1 LKSLKLDITFLINL
15 ISLSI
20 LHILYMDKNYSF
32 IIIFIFFTILLKKYL
47 NYLSTI
53 FMNLTF
59 ILISIHI
66 LTFEIIAIKAEISYS
81 LLILMLISLLS
92 IYNLSLNIF
101 IKIGAFILSQF
112 LIIITF
118 ITPLFYLLYYIRFG
132 VPLDVSAILAIYQ
145 TNINEALEFLE
156 VNYGEFW
163 WIYILLSFIF
173 IEYIYLKLLNDSYLS
188 QRVSISI
195 VIISIVILYKSYPY
209 MKFFSFITDTN
220 KKYTYEINR
229 FKSMQQQIS
238 LEEFNVSK
246 KEEGE
251 TYIIVIG
258 ESLNK
263 HHMSLYDYARDTT
276 PNLRK
281 LFEDKKII
289 RFNQAYPA
297 FVNTVPALKLAL
309 TQASQENNLSY
320 YNAIDIVTLL
330 NRAGFDTYWLTNQSL
345 YGAWDTSTSI
355 IAHNAK
361 YLYSYNSFIGKEVR
375 SIHYDEVILRDLK
388 SILEQKSS
396 KNRVIFIH
404 LMGNHVRYSSR
415 YPKKFDKFKEYSE
428 IIFGK
433 VAHQSLLLTLKDL
446 YHKRVSLHTF
456 IDKLLQKDIKRINSY
471 DNSVYYNDFIL
482 SKIIKLFNDNVD
494 IGSLIYFS
502 DHSEDVVEGNSHYY
516 GNFKWT
522 MTQIPLIIYPT
533 NRYRLKYPDKIQN
546 MINNRN
552 KLFCNEYI
560 FDTIVGI
567 CNIKSDII
575 NKNRD
580 LTNKNYS
587 LLPSK
592 AYLFNKKLL
601 YSDATNYFYWQHKNA
616 YRLKS
621 INLPYTIAVHRV
633 DGIQKLKQVIYDGY
647 RDIEVDV
654 NYISN
659 KNIIA
664 VGHDIYN
671 NYISFEEFIKRYI
684 NKIDFIWI
692 DFKNINKDN
701 IDKVISIF
709 KKLDNRYNLKD
720 RVIIESHSAYAINRL
735 KEYGWRNSLYLPV
748 FNIKNALKDHN
759 KDRLYNLAQNII
771 KEIKSYKIDA
781 ISFES
786 VIYQSFV
793 KEYIE
798 PFVSKELKFYIWWGI
813 DLKDKDFFK
822 KQKAQFIDDRF
833 QVILCRYHTL
843 YEF

>member
-1 LKSLKLDITFLINL
+1 MKSLKVDITFWVNL
-15 ISLSI
+15 IFLSI
-20 LHILYMDKNYSF
+20 WHILYIDNNYSF
-32 IIIFIFFTILLKKYL
+32 ITIFIFCTILLKKYL
-47 NYLSTI
+47 NYLSII

-81 LLILMLISLLS
+81 LLVLMLISILS
-92 IYNLSLNIF
+92 IYNLSINIF

-118 ITPLFYLLYYIRFG
+118 IIPLFYLLYYIKFG

-163 WIYILLSFIF
+163 WIYILLYFIF
-173 IEYIYLKLLNDSYLS
+173 IEYIYVKLLNHSYLNK
-188 QRVSISI
+188 RVSISI
-195 VIISIVILYKSYPY
+195 MIISIVILYISYPY
-209 MKFFSFITDTN
+209 MKIFSFVTDTN
-220 KKYTYEINR
+220 KKYSYELNR
-229 FKSMQQQIS
+229 FRSMQQQIG
-238 LEEFNVSK
+238 LKEFNVSK

-251 TYIIVIG
+251 TYIIIIG

-289 RFNQAYPA
+289 RFDQVYPP
-297 FVNTVPALKLAL
+297 FVNTVPVLNLAL

-361 YLYSYNSFIGKEVR
+361 HLYSYNSFIGKEVR
-375 SIHYDEVILRDLK
+375 SIHYDDIVLEDLK

-404 LMGNHVRYSSR
+404 LMGNHLRYSSR

-433 VAHQSLLLTLKDL
+433 TAHQNLLLTLKDL

-502 DHSEDVVEGNSHYY
+502 DHSEDVVEGSSHNY
-516 GNFKWT
+516 GEFKWT
-522 MTQIPLIIYPT
+522 MTQIPMIVYPT
-533 NRYRLKYPDKIQN
+533 NKYKLKYPDKIEN
-546 MINNRN
+546 MINNHN
-552 KLFCNEYI
+552 KLFCNEHI
-560 FDTIVGI
+560 FDTILGI
-567 CNIKSDII
+567 CNIKSDILD
-575 NKNRD
+575 KTKD
-580 LTNKNYS
+580 LTSINYS
-587 LLPSK
+587 LSPSK
-592 AYLFNKKLL
+592 AYLFNKKIL

-616 YRLKS
+616 YKLKS
-621 INLPYTIAVHRV
+621 VNLPYTIAIHRV

-659 KNIIA
+659 NNTIA
-664 VGHDIYN
+664 VGHDMSN
-671 NYISFEEFIKRYI
+671 NYISFEKFIKRYI

-709 KKLDNRYNLKD
+709 KKLDSRYNLKD

-735 KEYGWRNSLYLPV
+735 KEDGWRNSLYLPV
-748 FNIKNALKDHN
+748 FSIKKALKEHN
-759 KDRLYNLAQNII
+759 KNRLYNLAQNII

-786 VIYQSFV
+786 AIYQPFV
-793 KEYIE
+793 KQYIE
-798 PFVSKELKFYIWWGI
+798 PFVSKELKFYSWWGI

-822 KQKAQFIDDRF
+822 RQSSQFMDDRF
-833 QVILCRYHTL
+833 KIILCKYKTL